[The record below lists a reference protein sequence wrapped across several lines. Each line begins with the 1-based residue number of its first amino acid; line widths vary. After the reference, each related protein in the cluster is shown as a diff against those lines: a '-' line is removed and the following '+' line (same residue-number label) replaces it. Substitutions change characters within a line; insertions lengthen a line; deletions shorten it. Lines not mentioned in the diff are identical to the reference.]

1 MHTHLLHLLTTR
13 NFTLFGFAIVC
24 VFGSFLIG
32 IRSAG
37 EVETFGRS
45 EAQQANVLMNATTNE
60 ASPIAL
66 SDANVET
73 DGNDITEPIVA
84 GDADGDGTVTVL
96 DAITVLEIAQKISQP
111 GATAFRGDMD
121 GDALLTAAD
130 ALWILRTLHP

>member
-37 EVETFGRS
+37 EVEPFGRS
-45 EAQQANVLMNATTNE
+45 EAQQANVLMIETTDK
-60 ASPIAL
+60 ASPSTL

-73 DGNDITEPIVA
+73 AGNDIAEPIVA
-84 GDADGDGTVTVL
+84 GDADGDGAVTVL
-96 DAITVLEIAQKISQP
+96 DAITVLEIAQAISQP
-111 GATAFRGDMD
+111 GATAFLGDMD
-121 GDALLTAAD
+121 GDELLTAAD
-130 ALWILRTLHP
+130 ALWILRTLQP